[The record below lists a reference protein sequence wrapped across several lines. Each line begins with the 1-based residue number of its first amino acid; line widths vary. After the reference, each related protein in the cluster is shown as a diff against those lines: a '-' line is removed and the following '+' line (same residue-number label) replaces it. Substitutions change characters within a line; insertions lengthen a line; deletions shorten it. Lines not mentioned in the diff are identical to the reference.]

1 MFGKSGED
9 RRSEIRRP
17 ADRRAVVLASGLELP
32 CRITDES
39 KGGLKLKLD
48 RRTELPRRVL
58 VIEITAAVVVEI
70 EVRWTKGQEAGGR
83 RGTETNLRGLVPQ
96 KLAAAREAWTR
107 AGGR

>member
-39 KGGLKLKLD
+39 RGGLKLKLD
-48 RRTELPRRVL
+48 RRGELPRQIL
-58 VIEITAAVVVEI
+58 VIEVTAALVVEVD
-70 EVRWTKGQEAGGR
+70 VRWTKGHEAGGR
-83 RGTETNLRGLVPQ
+83 RGEETNLRGLVPQ
-96 KLAAAREAWTR
+96 RLAAAREAWVR